1 MDDELKR
8 KVLRWWQS
16 MNLSPAELKEKGIAP
31 APTVFKARL
40 KRCDSAE
47 AVMLTEGFRA
57 LWLSLPEEV
66 VESSNDKTIEIW
78 ATIAAVLVYVKQ
90 NSNLNLASAAGHK
103 GDNDKSV
110 VSELRFSQL
119 QNAKTSQDFLRRM
132 RRILQQVKGEVSV
145 TALANDVHQWFM
157 EHYRFGP
164 RKAGKSIGIRWA
176 MDYYRAAS
184 NKNKQTA

>member
-1 MDDELKR
+1 MDEESKR

-16 MNLSPAELKEKGIAP
+16 MNLSPAELKEKGLAP

-40 KRCDSAE
+40 KRCESAE

-66 VESSNDKTIEIW
+66 TESGNDKVIETW
-78 ATIAAVLVYVKQ
+78 ATIAAVLVYVKHD
-90 NSNLNLASAAGHK
+90 STLNLASVAGRK

-119 QNAKTSQDFLRRM
+119 QNAKTPQDFLRRV
-132 RRILQQVKGEVSV
+132 RRTLQQVKGEVSV
-145 TALANDVHQWFM
+145 TALASDIHQWFM
-157 EHYRFGP
+157 EHNKLRP

-184 NKNKQTA
+184 NKNKQPA